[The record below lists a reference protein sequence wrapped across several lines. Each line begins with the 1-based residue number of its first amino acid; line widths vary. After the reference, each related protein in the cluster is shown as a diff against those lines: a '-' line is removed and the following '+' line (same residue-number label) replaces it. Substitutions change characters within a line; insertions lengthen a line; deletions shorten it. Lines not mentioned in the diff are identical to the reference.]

1 MLSALLVFGCGR
13 QKAKRNE
20 VMGYTPLIAAIV
32 DRNDEVAKE
41 LIQNGVDI
49 NAGDLS
55 RMTPLHHAVSCG
67 SVEMVN
73 LLLDSGAD
81 VNLKDEAGQTAMRLA
96 SGLAKFWGLDDQII
110 AALREHGATESGSAK

>member
-32 DRNDEVAKE
+32 DRNAEVAKE

-49 NAGDLS
+49 NARDLS
-55 RMTPLHHAVSCG
+55 RMTPLHHAVSYR

-73 LLLDSGAD
+73 LILDNGAD
-81 VNLKDEAGQTAMRLA
+81 VNLKDEFGQTAMQLA
-96 SGLAKFWGLDDQII
+96 SGLAKLGEFDDQII
-110 AALREHGATESGSAK
+110 AALRKHGATESGSAK